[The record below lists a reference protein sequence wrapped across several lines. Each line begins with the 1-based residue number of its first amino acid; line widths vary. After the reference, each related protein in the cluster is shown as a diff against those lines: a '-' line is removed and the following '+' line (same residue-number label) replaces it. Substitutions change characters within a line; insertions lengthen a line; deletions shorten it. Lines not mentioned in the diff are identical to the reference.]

1 MEATVLPQVLV
12 SSESHF
18 ASLKQCSIILAQFSP
33 GDALGKKKKKNK
45 NVLVKAEWLSLGLKG
60 TFLQPQ
66 NDS

>member
-1 MEATVLPQVLV
+1 MPVL
-12 SSESHF
+12 
-18 ASLKQCSIILAQFSP
+18 ASGCPMK
-33 GDALGKKKKKNK
+33 KKKKKNK